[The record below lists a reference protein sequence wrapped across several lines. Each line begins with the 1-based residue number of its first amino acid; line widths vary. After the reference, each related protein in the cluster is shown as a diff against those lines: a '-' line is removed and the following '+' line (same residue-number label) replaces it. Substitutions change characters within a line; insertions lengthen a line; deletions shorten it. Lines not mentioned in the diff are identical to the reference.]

1 MKKLYKVPEN
11 TVRVIANVDGNYE
24 VRDFDLEEKN
34 IGKIPAIA
42 VGPSVKAATGS
53 YDLTG
58 LELNKPLVS
67 PTQKII
73 NQSPEERLQERLDK
87 TPVDPFIPYAMSMD
101 PDHYMK
107 PCQIGI
113 ADIAPGKRLVTADYG
128 EGHIPMTEC
137 AIVGDDYG
145 PVGLFVPF
153 CANIDAIDEAADLL
167 NEVYNNYNTRS
178 QSRDV
183 FFDQILGRE
192 APCNCKKL
200 PF

>member
-1 MKKLYKVPEN
+1 MKKNMYKVPEN
-11 TVRVIANVDGNYE
+11 TVRVITNIEGEYE
-24 VRDFDLEEKN
+24 VAD
-34 IGKIPAIA
+34 
-42 VGPSVKAATGS
+42 
-53 YDLTG
+53 YDLKRLASSETPMIAIPVTDDMVPG
-58 LELNKPLVS
+58 CNTIKDLELNKPIIFPPVAENPL
-67 PTQKII
+67 QKV
-73 NQSPEERLQERLDK
+73 LDK

-101 PDHYMK
+101 PDYYMK
-107 PCQIGI
+107 RCQIGI

-128 EGHIPMTEC
+128 EGHVPMTEC
-137 AIVGDDYG
+137 AIIGDDYG

-167 NEVYNNYNTRS
+167 NDVYNNYNTRS
-178 QSRDV
+178 QSKEV